1 MMDQAAQ
8 FLRIVR
14 SEVLESIYLLAKRD
28 CKIHLQAQGSRGSR
42 RNRILYLIKPCPR
55 INSGFQFR
63 RCFEKDQ
70 WTLLKNKGER
80 KMTAKNGNRL
90 QHHLTAVKEGKRC
103 FENAFESIARMIL
116 ESEIEKVV
124 VNGRT
129 TYDFTI
135 FRTGKKHIIG
145 IYDEINSFVSFVKDA
160 AEGGSSKEMA
170 FVLVGEPGNGKTF
183 FVEFLCSMYRSF
195 LANEKNR
202 KYTFRFTNMDRLG
215 SYGKIST
222 IESQTYEDPMIL
234 AMNLFENPDDN
245 KTFLAKQI
253 GFSDKEIEQLYDNYR
268 PLGACS
274 GYMWN
279 DIINL
284 ADGNIDEMLKHIEI
298 IPVPMTESLG
308 TITGKYPA
316 KDKIT
321 SSAVDLLGEESIQR
335 LLHITD
341 TNNPYRFDLRRG
353 ALARVA
359 GGGIHFSDEVF
370 KNKKDL
376 VQVYLGV
383 IQNRVIEIDGYKWPI
398 DTLIV
403 ATSNNS
409 EFNRFLSEKEEAPI
423 VDRCRICYVSHNTN
437 YKLQEN
443 LTSYAIG
450 NEAKT
455 TLDRKDLHRDPNL
468 NYATSVA
475 VVLTRLPRSEKL
487 TAIETM
493 KLSAGEVAGEKS
505 IKTLA
510 EVIDTL
516 NQDPDITKRFGQK
529 GLGQRNLGRAIQ
541 LLIES
546 SETNEGRCMF
556 AYDIYKTL
564 ERVVLDYVTE
574 VNDRAKYLEDLKTAK
589 GMYRERIM
597 TEMFNAYMDEPFAI
611 RKDVMNYVN
620 MIIGIDAENLGP
632 DKMWKYKDPQTG
644 ELKALKV
651 DERYIKGVEERLGLK
666 TEEQRETFR
675 TSIRK
680 IYGQKISVDPN
691 YDFMDNLE
699 LVKAV
704 TDVRL
709 KSDIAGA
716 GSLIGALANRTNEE
730 NQKLYDRMI
739 DTMLNKLNYC
749 KTCAQKT
756 IEYFCT
762 QEDEN

>member
-1 MMDQAAQ
+1 MGGKMPKNSNTLHQH
-8 FLRIVR
+8 
-14 SEVLESIYLLAKRD
+14 LA
-28 CKIHLQAQGSRGSR
+28 
-42 RNRILYLIKPCPR
+42 
-55 INSGFQFR
+55 
-63 RCFEKDQ
+63 
-70 WTLLKNKGER
+70 
-80 KMTAKNGNRL
+80 
-90 QHHLTAVKEGKRC
+90 AVKDGKLR
-103 FENAFESIARMIL
+103 FENAFQGVSRMIL
-116 ESEIEKVV
+116 EDEINKVV
-124 VNGRT
+124 VNGKT
-129 TYDFTI
+129 TYDFKI
-135 FRTGKKHIIG
+135 FRNGAKHVIG
-145 IYDEINSFVSFVKDA
+145 MYDEINSFVSYVKDA
-160 AEGGSSKEMA
+160 AENGSSKEMA

-183 FVEFLCSMYRSF
+183 FVDFLAGKYRSF
-195 LANEKNR
+195 LAQEKNR
-202 KYTFRFTNMDRLG
+202 KFTFKFWDLDKLG
-215 SYGKIST
+215 NYGKIST

-234 AMNLFENPDDN
+234 AMNLFDDPDQN
-245 KTFLAKQI
+245 REFLAKQI
-253 GFSDKEIEQLYDNYR
+253 GFSDKDIENFYANYR

-274 GYMWN
+274 GYIWN
-279 DIINL
+279 DLRNHC
-284 ADGNIDEMLKHIEI
+284 DGNIDEMLKFIEI
-298 IPVPMTESLG
+298 TPVPLTESLG
-308 TITGKYPA
+308 TVTGKYPA

-359 GGGIHFSDEVF
+359 GGGIHFSDEIY

-383 IQNRVIEIDGYKWPI
+383 IQNRNIEIDGFKWPI

-409 EFNRFLSEKEEAPI
+409 EFHRFLSEKEEAPI

-437 YKLQEN
+437 YKLQKQ

-450 NEAKT
+450 SETRT
-455 TLDRKDLHRDPNL
+455 TLTREDLHQDPNL
-468 NYATSVA
+468 NYAASVTSV
-475 VVLTRLPRSEKL
+475 LSRLPRSEKL
-487 TAIETM
+487 TPVETM
-493 KLSAGEVAGEKS
+493 KLAAGEVAGEKS

-516 NQDPDITKRFGQK
+516 NQDPEIINRFGQK

-556 AYDIYKTL
+556 AYDIFKAL
-564 ERVVLDYVTE
+564 ERIVLDYVTE
-574 VNDRAKYLEDLKTAK
+574 ANDRSKYLEDLKTGK
-589 GMYRERIM
+589 GLYRERIM
-597 TEMFNAYMDEPFAI
+597 TEMFNAYMDEPYAI

-632 DKMWKYKDPQTG
+632 DKMWKYKDPQNG
-644 ELKALKV
+644 ELKALKI
-651 DERYIKGVEERLGLK
+651 DERYINSVEERLGLK
-666 TEEQRETFR
+666 TEEQRESFR

-680 IYGQKISVDPN
+680 IYGQKISVDPD

-739 DTMLNKLNYC
+739 ETMLNKLGYC

-762 QEDEN
+762 QEDEK

>member
-1 MMDQAAQ
+1 MEETM
-8 FLRIVR
+8 
-14 SEVLESIYLLAKRD
+14 K
-28 CKIHLQAQGSRGSR
+28 
-42 RNRILYLIKPCPR
+42 KPY
-55 INSGFQFR
+55 
-63 RCFEKDQ
+63 
-70 WTLLKNKGER
+70 TLTDHI
-80 KMTAKNGNRL
+80 M
-90 QHHLTAVKEGKRC
+90 AVGAGQKV
-103 FENAFESIARMIL
+103 FENAFQSVARMIL
-116 ESEIEKVV
+116 EKDIRKIT
-124 VNGRT
+124 VNGKT
-129 TYDFTI
+129 TYDFGI
-135 FRTGKKHIIG
+135 FREGQKQVVG
-145 IYDEINSFVSFVKDA
+145 LYEEINSFVSYVKDA

-170 FVLVGEPGNGKTF
+170 YVLVGEPGNGKTF
-183 FVEFLCSMYRSF
+183 FVEYLCTNYRKFLYDD
-195 LANEKNR
+195 KNR
-202 KYTFRFTNMDRLG
+202 RYSFKFVNLDKLDN
-215 SYGKIST
+215 YGRIKT

-234 AMNLFENPDDN
+234 AMNLFEDPDRS
-245 KTFLAKQI
+245 KAFLTEFDC
-253 GFSDKEIEQLYDNYR
+253 FSTDKINRLYENYR

-274 GYMWN
+274 SYIWN
-279 DIINL
+279 DIREFTGDDL
-284 ADGNIDEMLKHIEI
+284 DAMLDFIAVF
-298 IPVPMTESLG
+298 PVPLSESLG

-359 GGGIHFSDEVF
+359 GGGIHFSDEIY

-383 IQNRVIEIDGYKWPI
+383 IQNRTIEIDGFKWPI
-398 DTLIV
+398 DTLII

-423 VDRCRICYVSHNTN
+423 VDRCRISYISHNTN

-450 NEAKT
+450 SETKT
-455 TLDRKDLHRDPNL
+455 TFNNEYLHQDPNL
-468 NYATSVA
+468 NYAASVA
-475 VVLTRLPRSEKL
+475 VVLTRLPHSEKL
-487 TAIETM
+487 TPIETM
-493 KLSAGEVAGEKS
+493 KLASGEVAGEKS

-516 NQDPDITKRFGQK
+516 NQEADITKRFGQK

-541 LLIES
+541 LLVES
-546 SETNEGRCMF
+546 SETNEGQCMF
-556 AYDIYKTL
+556 ANDIFKAL
-564 ERVVLDYVTE
+564 ERVILDYVPDANNRT
-574 VNDRAKYLEDLKTAK
+574 KYLDDIKTAK
-589 GMYRERIM
+589 GLYRERIM
-597 TEMFNAYMDEPFAI
+597 TEMFNAYMDEPLAI

-644 ELKALKV
+644 DLKALKI
-651 DERYIKGVEERLGLK
+651 DERYIKSVEERLGLK
-666 TEEQRETFR
+666 TQEQRESFR
-675 TSIRK
+675 TTVRK
-680 IYGQKISVDPN
+680 IYGQKMSVEPE

-739 DTMLNKLNYC
+739 DTMLTKLHYC

-762 QEDEN
+762 QDDEQ

>member
-1 MMDQAAQ
+1 MA
-8 FLRIVR
+8 RKIT
-14 SEVLESIYLLAKRD
+14 SVLHQHLA
-28 CKIHLQAQGSRGSR
+28 L
-42 RNRILYLIKPCPR
+42 
-55 INSGFQFR
+55 
-63 RCFEKDQ
+63 
-70 WTLLKNKGER
+70 
-80 KMTAKNGNRL
+80 
-90 QHHLTAVKEGKRC
+90 VKEGKRT
-103 FENAFESIARMIL
+103 FENAFQGVARMIL
-116 ESEIEKVV
+116 ESDIEKVV
-124 VNGRT
+124 VNGKT
-129 TYDFTI
+129 TYDFSL

-145 IYDEINSFVSFVKDA
+145 MYDEINSFVSYVKDA
-160 AEGGSSKEMA
+160 AENGSSKEMA

-183 FVEFLCSMYRSF
+183 LVDYICNQYRSF
-195 LANEKNR
+195 LSTNGNR
-202 KYTFRFTNMDRLG
+202 KYTFRFTGLDRLG
-215 SYGKIST
+215 GYGKIT
-222 IESQTYEDPMIL
+222 AIESQTYEDPMIL
-234 AMNLFENPDDN
+234 GMNIEDDPN
-245 KTFLAKQI
+245 KCRDFLSKEI
-253 GFSDKEIEQLYDNYR
+253 GFSDNEIDTLWVDYR

-274 GYMWN
+274 AFIWN
-279 DIINL
+279 DIRTHTDGDL
-284 ADGNIDEMLKHIEI
+284 AKMLEFIQI
-298 IPVPMTESLG
+298 MPVPMTESLG
-308 TITGKYPA
+308 TVTGKYPA

-335 LLHITD
+335 LLHITE

-359 GGGIHFSDEVF
+359 GGGVHFSDEIF

-383 IQNRVIEIDGYKWPI
+383 IQNRNIEIDGYKWPI
-398 DTLIV
+398 DTLII

-409 EFNRFLSEKEEAPI
+409 EFNRFLAEKEEAPI

-437 YKLQEN
+437 YKLQKA
-443 LTSYAIG
+443 LTDYAIG
-450 NEAKT
+450 SETRT
-455 TLDRKDLHRDPNL
+455 TLNREYLHQDPNL
-468 NYATSVA
+468 NYAVSVA
-475 VVLTRLPRSEKL
+475 VVLTRLARSEKL
-487 TAIETM
+487 TPIETM
-493 KLSAGEVAGEKS
+493 KLAAGEVAGEKS

-516 NQDPDITKRFGQK
+516 NQNPDITKRFGQK

-541 LLIES
+541 LIIES
-546 SETNEGRCMF
+546 SETNEGKCMF
-556 AYDIYKTL
+556 AYDIFKAL
-564 ERVVLDYVTE
+564 ERIILDYVTE
-574 VNDRAKYLEDLKTAK
+574 ANDRAKYLEDLKTAK
-589 GMYRERIM
+589 GLYRERIM
-597 TEMFNAYMDEPFAI
+597 TEMFNAYMDEPLAI

-644 ELKALKV
+644 ELRALKI
-651 DERYIKGVEERLGLK
+651 DERYIKSVEERLGLK
-666 TEEQRETFR
+666 TSEQCETFR

-680 IYGQKISVDPN
+680 IYGQKISVDPD

-730 NQKLYDRMI
+730 NQKLYDRMV
-739 DTMLNKLNYC
+739 DTMLNKLGYC
-749 KTCAQKT
+749 QTCAQKT

>member
-1 MMDQAAQ
+1 M
-8 FLRIVR
+8 
-14 SEVLESIYLLAKRD
+14 EEKKRMKKTYTLTD
-28 CKIHLQAQGSRGSR
+28 HIKAVGQGQ
-42 RNRILYLIKPCPR
+42 K
-55 INSGFQFR
+55 
-63 RCFEKDQ
+63 
-70 WTLLKNKGER
+70 
-80 KMTAKNGNRL
+80 
-90 QHHLTAVKEGKRC
+90 C
-103 FENAFESIARMIL
+103 FENAFQSVARMIL
-116 ESEIEKVV
+116 EADIKKIT
-124 VNGRT
+124 VNGKT
-129 TYDFTI
+129 TYDFDI
-135 FRTGKKHIIG
+135 FRTSRKQVVGL
-145 IYDEINSFVSFVKDA
+145 YEEINSFVSYVKDA

-170 FVLVGEPGNGKTF
+170 YVLVGEPGNGKTF
-183 FVEFLCSMYRSF
+183 FVEYLCAQYRKFLTM
-195 LANEKNR
+195 EKNR
-202 KYTFRFTNMDRLG
+202 RYSFKFVNMDQLG
-215 SYGKIST
+215 DYGRIKT

-234 AMNLFENPDDN
+234 AMNLFEDPDQSREY
-245 KTFLAKQI
+245 LA
-253 GFSDKEIEQLYDNYR
+253 QLDCLSAEKINHLYENYR

-274 GYMWN
+274 SYIWH
-279 DIINL
+279 
-284 ADGNIDEMLKHIEI
+284 NIREFTGDDLDAMLGFVEI
-298 IPVPMTESLG
+298 FPVPLSESLG

-359 GGGIHFSDEVF
+359 GGGIHFSDEIY

-383 IQNRVIEIDGYKWPI
+383 IQNRTIEIDGYKWPI
-398 DTLIV
+398 DTLII

-423 VDRCRICYVSHNTN
+423 VDRCRISYISHNTN
-437 YKLQEN
+437 YKLQES
-443 LTSYAIG
+443 LTAYAIG
-450 NEAKT
+450 SETKT
-455 TLDRKDLHRDPNL
+455 TFNNEYLHQDPNL
-468 NYATSVA
+468 NYSASVA
-475 VVLTRLPRSEKL
+475 AVLTRLPHSEKL
-487 TAIETM
+487 TPIETM
-493 KLSAGEVAGEKS
+493 KLAAGEVAGEKS

-516 NQDPDITKRFGQK
+516 NQEPDITKRFGQK

-541 LLIES
+541 LLVEN
-546 SETNEGRCMF
+546 SETNEGQCMF
-556 AYDIYKTL
+556 ANDVFRTL
-564 ERVVLDYVTE
+564 ERVILDYVSDA
-574 VNDRAKYLEDLKTAK
+574 NDRTKYLDDIKTAK
-589 GMYRERIM
+589 GLYRERIM
-597 TEMFNAYMDEPFAI
+597 TEMFNAYMDEPLAI

-632 DKMWKYKDPQTG
+632 DKMWKYKDPQSG
-644 ELKALKV
+644 ELKALKI
-651 DERYIKGVEERLGLK
+651 DERYIKSVEERLGLK
-666 TEEQRETFR
+666 TQEQRESFR
-675 TSIRK
+675 TTIRK
-680 IYGQKISVDPN
+680 IYGQKMSVEPE

-739 DTMLNKLNYC
+739 DTMLTKLHYC

-762 QEDEN
+762 QEDEQ

>member
-1 MMDQAAQ
+1 MGGKMP
-8 FLRIVR
+8 
-14 SEVLESIYLLAKRD
+14 K
-28 CKIHLQAQGSRGSR
+28 
-42 RNRILYLIKPCPR
+42 
-55 INSGFQFR
+55 NSS
-63 RCFEKDQ
+63 
-70 WTLLKNKGER
+70 TLH
-80 KMTAKNGNRL
+80 
-90 QHHLTAVKEGKRC
+90 QHMTAVKDGKLR
-103 FENAFESIARMIL
+103 FENAFQGVSRMIL
-116 ESEIEKVV
+116 ESEIKKVV
-124 VNGRT
+124 VNGKT
-129 TYDFTI
+129 TYDFEI
-135 FRTGKKHIIG
+135 FRNGAKHVIG
-145 IYDEINSFVSFVKDA
+145 MYDEINSFVSFVKDA
-160 AEGGSSKEMA
+160 AENGSSKEMA

-183 FVEFLCSMYRSF
+183 LVDFLAGKYRSF
-195 LANEKNR
+195 LAQEINR
-202 KYTFRFTNMDRLG
+202 KFTFKFVNLDKIG
-215 SYGKIST
+215 NYGKIST

-234 AMNLFENPDDN
+234 AMNLFDDPDE
-245 KTFLAKQI
+245 TREYLAKQV
-253 GFSDKEIEQLYDNYR
+253 GFSDKEIEQLHMNYR

-274 GYMWN
+274 GYIWN
-279 DIINL
+279 DLRNYC
-284 ADGNIDEMLKHIEI
+284 DGSIDEMLKHIEI
-298 IPVPMTESLG
+298 TPVPLTESLG
-308 TITGKYPA
+308 TVTGKYPA

-359 GGGIHFSDEVF
+359 GGGIHFSDEIY

-383 IQNRVIEIDGYKWPI
+383 IQNRNIEIDGFKWPI

-409 EFNRFLSEKEEAPI
+409 EFHRFLSEKEEAPI

-437 YKLQEN
+437 YKLQKE
-443 LTSYAIG
+443 LTGYAIG
-450 NEAKT
+450 SETRT
-455 TLDRKDLHRDPNL
+455 TLTREDLHQDPNL
-468 NYATSVA
+468 NYAASVTSV
-475 VVLTRLPRSEKL
+475 LSRLPRSEKL
-487 TAIETM
+487 TPVETM
-493 KLSAGEVAGEKS
+493 KLAAGEVAGEKS
-505 IKTLA
+505 
-510 EVIDTL
+510 
-516 NQDPDITKRFGQK
+516 QDPEIINRFGQK

-556 AYDIYKTL
+556 AYDIFKAL
-564 ERVVLDYVTE
+564 ERIVLDYVTE
-574 VNDRAKYLEDLKTAK
+574 ANDRAKYLEDLKTGK
-589 GMYRERIM
+589 GLYRERIM
-597 TEMFNAYMDEPFAI
+597 TEMFNAYMDEPYAI

-632 DKMWKYKDPQTG
+632 DKMWKYKDPQNG
-644 ELKALKV
+644 ELKALKI
-651 DERYIKGVEERLGLK
+651 DERYINSVEERLGLK
-666 TEEQRETFR
+666 TEEQRESFR

-680 IYGQKISVDPN
+680 IYGQKISVDPD

-739 DTMLNKLNYC
+739 ETMLNKLGYC

-762 QEDEN
+762 QEDEK

>member
-1 MMDQAAQ
+1 M
-8 FLRIVR
+8 
-14 SEVLESIYLLAKRD
+14 VLESK
-28 CKIHLQAQGSRGSR
+28 
-42 RNRILYLIKPCPR
+42 
-55 INSGFQFR
+55 
-63 RCFEKDQ
+63 
-70 WTLLKNKGER
+70 
-80 KMTAKNGNRL
+80 
-90 QHHLTAVKEGKRC
+90 
-103 FENAFESIARMIL
+103 
-116 ESEIEKVV
+116 IEKVV
-124 VNGRT
+124 VNGKT
-129 TYDFTI
+129 TYDFSI
-135 FRTGKKHIIG
+135 FREGSKHVIG
-145 IYDEINSFVSFVKDA
+145 MYDEINSFVSYVKDA

-183 FVEFLCSMYRSF
+183 LVEFLAAKYRGF
-195 LANEKNR
+195 LSIDKNR
-202 KYTFRFTNMDRLG
+202 KYTFKFLNLDKVG
-215 SYGKIST
+215 NYGKINT

-234 AMNLFENPDDN
+234 AMSLFENPDQN
-245 KTFLAKQI
+245 KEYLAKQI
-253 GFSDKEIEQLYDNYR
+253 GFSDKEIDQLYDNYR

-274 GYMWN
+274 SYILN
-279 DIINL
+279 DIRNYT
-284 ADGNIDEMLKHIEI
+284 DGNMDEVLNYIEI
-298 IPVPMTESLG
+298 IPVPLTESLG
-308 TITGKYPA
+308 TVTGKYPA

-321 SSAVDLLGEESIQR
+321 SSSVDLLGEESIQR

-359 GGGIHFSDEVF
+359 GGGIHFSDEIY

-383 IQNRVIEIDGYKWPI
+383 LQNRNIELDGYKWPI

-409 EFNRFLSEKEEAPI
+409 EFHRFLSEKEEAPI

-437 YKLQEN
+437 YKLQGE
-443 LTSYAIG
+443 LTGYAIG
-450 NEAKT
+450 SETRT
-455 TLDRKDLHRDPNL
+455 TLNQENLHQDPNL
-468 NYATSVA
+468 NYASSIA
-475 VVLTRLPRSEKL
+475 VVLSRLPRSEKL
-487 TAIETM
+487 TPVETM

-516 NQDPDITKRFGQK
+516 NQDPEIINRFGQK
-529 GLGQRNLGRAIQ
+529 GLGQRNLGRGIQ

-546 SETNEGRCMF
+546 SETNEGECMF
-556 AYDIYKTL
+556 AYDIF
-564 ERVVLDYVTE
+564 RSMDRIILDYVTDA
-574 VNDRAKYLEDLKTAK
+574 NDRAKYLEDLKIAK
-589 GMYRERIM
+589 GLYRERIM
-597 TEMFNAYMDEPFAI
+597 TEMFNAYMDEPYAI

-632 DKMWKYKDPQTG
+632 DKMWKYKDPQTA
-644 ELKALKV
+644 ELKALKI
-651 DERYIKGVEERLGLK
+651 DERYINSVEERLGLK
-666 TEEQRETFR
+666 SEEQRESFR

-680 IYGQKISVDPN
+680 IYGQKISVDPD

-739 DTMLNKLNYC
+739 ATMLEKLGYC

-762 QEDEN
+762 QEDEK

>member
-1 MMDQAAQ
+1 MVKKSTSA
-8 FLRIVR
+8 LHR
-14 SEVLESIYLLAKRD
+14 
-28 CKIHLQAQGSRGSR
+28 HLV
-42 RNRILYLIKPCPR
+42 
-55 INSGFQFR
+55 
-63 RCFEKDQ
+63 E
-70 WTLLKNKGER
+70 
-80 KMTAKNGNRL
+80 
-90 QHHLTAVKEGKRC
+90 VKEGTRC
-103 FENAFESIARMIL
+103 FENAFQGVARMIL
-116 ESEIEKVV
+116 DSDIEKVV
-124 VNGRT
+124 VNGKT
-129 TYDFTI
+129 TYDFSI
-135 FRTGKKHIIG
+135 FRSGKKHIIG
-145 IYDEINSFVSFVKDA
+145 MYDEINSFVSYVKDA
-160 AEGGSSKEMA
+160 AENGSSKEMA

-183 FVEFLCSMYRSF
+183 LVDFVCNKYRDFLSQ
-195 LANEKNR
+195 ETNR
-202 KYTFRFTNMDRLG
+202 KYSFRFTGLDKIG
-215 SYGKIST
+215 GYGKITT

-234 AMNLFENPDDN
+234 GMNITDEPDKN
-245 KTFLAKQI
+245 REFLSQEI
-253 GFSDKEIEQLYDNYR
+253 GFSDNEIENLWGDYR
-268 PLGACS
+268 PLGACTAFI
-274 GYMWN
+274 WN
-279 DIINL
+279 SIRNYTNGDL
-284 ADGNIDEMLKHIEI
+284 AQMLEFIQI

-308 TITGKYPA
+308 TVTGKYAA

-335 LLHITD
+335 LLHITE

-359 GGGIHFSDEVF
+359 GGGVHFSDEIF

-383 IQNRVIEIDGYKWPI
+383 IQNRNIEIDGYKWPI
-398 DTLIV
+398 DTLII

-409 EFNRFLSEKEEAPI
+409 EFNRFLAEKEEAPI

-437 YKLQEN
+437 YKLQKD
-443 LTSYAIG
+443 LTIYAIG
-450 NEAKT
+450 NETRT
-455 TLDRKDLHRDPNL
+455 TLDREYLHQDPNL
-468 NYATSVA
+468 NHAASVT
-475 VVLTRLPRSEKL
+475 VVLTRLARSEKL
-487 TAIETM
+487 TPIETM
-493 KLSAGEVAGEKS
+493 KLAAGEVAGEKS

-516 NQDPDITKRFGQK
+516 NQNPDITKRFGQK

-541 LLIES
+541 LLNES

-556 AYDIYKTL
+556 AYDIFKAL
-564 ERVVLDYVTE
+564 ERIILDYVTDA
-574 VNDRAKYLEDLKTAK
+574 NDRAKYLEDLKIAK
-589 GMYRERIM
+589 GLYRERIM
-597 TEMFNAYMDEPFAI
+597 TEMFNAYMDEPLAI
-611 RKDVMNYVN
+611 RKDVMSYVN

-632 DKMWKYKDPQTG
+632 DKMWKYKDPQSG
-644 ELKALKV
+644 ELRALKI
-651 DERYIKGVEERLGLK
+651 DERYINSVEDRLGLK
-666 TEEQRETFR
+666 TSEQRETFR

-680 IYGQKISVDPN
+680 IYGQKISVDPD

-730 NQKLYDRMI
+730 NQKLYDRMV
-739 DTMLNKLNYC
+739 DTMLNKLGYC

>member
-1 MMDQAAQ
+1 MARKTNNT
-8 FLRIVR
+8 LR
-14 SEVLESIYLLAKRD
+14 
-28 CKIHLQAQGSRGSR
+28 
-42 RNRILYLIKPCPR
+42 
-55 INSGFQFR
+55 
-63 RCFEKDQ
+63 
-70 WTLLKNKGER
+70 
-80 KMTAKNGNRL
+80 
-90 QHHLTAVKEGKRC
+90 HHLVSVKEGKRR
-103 FENAFESIARMIL
+103 FENAFQGVSKMIL
-116 ESEIEKVV
+116 ENEIEKISVH
-124 VNGRT
+124 GKT
-129 TYDFTI
+129 TYNFKI
-135 FRTGKKHIIG
+135 FGTGKKHIIG
-145 IYDEINSFVSFVKDA
+145 MYDEINSFVSFVKDS

-170 FVLVGEPGNGKTF
+170 YVLVGEPGNGKTF
-183 FVEFLCSMYRSF
+183 FVDFLCSKYREF
-195 LANEKNR
+195 LAKQENR
-202 KYTFRFTNMDRLG
+202 KYTFKFTNLDKFG
-215 SYGKIST
+215 NYGRIT
-222 IESQTYEDPMIL
+222 DIESQTYEDPMIL
-234 AMNLFENPDDN
+234 AMNLFEKQGDN
-245 KTFLAKQI
+245 QSYLAKEI
-253 GFSDKEIEQLYDNYR
+253 GFSDKQVETVYNDYR

-274 GYMWN
+274 GYIWN
-279 DIINL
+279 DIRNFAEGSIE
-284 ADGNIDEMLKHIEI
+284 EMLELVEI
-298 IPVPMTESLG
+298 IPVPLIESLG
-308 TITGKYPA
+308 TVTGKYPA

-359 GGGIHFSDEVF
+359 GGGIHFSDEIF

-383 IQNRVIEIDGYKWPI
+383 IQNRNIEIDGFKWPI
-398 DTLIV
+398 DTLII

-409 EFNRFLSEKEEAPI
+409 EFNRFLAEKEEAPI
-423 VDRCRICYVSHNTN
+423 VDRCRICYVSHNTD
-437 YKLQEN
+437 YKLQEY

-450 NEAKT
+450 GDTKT
-455 TLDRKDLHRDPNL
+455 ALNRETLHTDPNL
-468 NYATSVA
+468 NYAASVA
-475 VVLTRLPRSEKL
+475 VVLSRLPRSEKL
-487 TAIETM
+487 TPIEAM

-510 EVIDTL
+510 EVIDTFS
-516 NQDPDITKRFGQK
+516 QDPDITKRFGQK

-546 SETNEGRCMF
+546 SETNAGMCMF
-556 AYDIYKTL
+556 AYDVFQT
-564 ERVVLDYVTE
+564 
-574 VNDRAKYLEDLKTAK
+574 K
-589 GMYRERIM
+589 GLYRERIM
-597 TEMFNAYMDEPFAI
+597 TEMFNAYMDEPLAI

-632 DKMWKYKDPQTG
+632 DKMWKYKDPQSG
-644 ELKALKV
+644 ELKAMKI
-651 DERYIKGVEERLGLK
+651 DERYIDSVDERLGLK
-666 TEEQRETFR
+666 TAEQRDTFR

-680 IYGQKISVDPN
+680 IYGQKISVDPD

-762 QEDEN
+762 QEDEK

>member
-1 MMDQAAQ
+1 MPKK
-8 FLRIVR
+8 
-14 SEVLESIYLLAKRD
+14 SITLHQHLA
-28 CKIHLQAQGSRGSR
+28 
-42 RNRILYLIKPCPR
+42 
-55 INSGFQFR
+55 
-63 RCFEKDQ
+63 
-70 WTLLKNKGER
+70 
-80 KMTAKNGNRL
+80 
-90 QHHLTAVKEGKRC
+90 AVKDGKLR
-103 FENAFESIARMIL
+103 FENAFQGVSRMVL

-124 VNGRT
+124 VNGKT
-129 TYDFTI
+129 TYDFKI
-135 FRTGKKHIIG
+135 FRKGSKHVIG
-145 IYDEINSFVSFVKDA
+145 MYEEINSFVSYVKDA

-183 FVEFLCSMYRSF
+183 LVEFLAGRYRNF
-195 LANEKNR
+195 LSKENNR
-202 KYTFRFTNMDRLG
+202 KYSFKFLNLDKVG
-215 SYGKIST
+215 NYGKISA

-234 AMNLFENPDDN
+234 AMNLFEDSDKN
-245 KTFLAKQI
+245 KEYLAKQI
-253 GFSDKEIEQLYDNYR
+253 GFSDKDIEKLYENYR

-274 GYMWN
+274 GYIWN
-279 DIINL
+279 DIQEHC
-284 ADGNIDEMLKHIEI
+284 DGNIDEILKFIDI
-298 IPVPMTESLG
+298 IPVPLTESLG
-308 TITGKYPA
+308 TVTGKYPA

-359 GGGIHFSDEVF
+359 GGGIHFSDEIY

-383 IQNRVIEIDGYKWPI
+383 IQNRNIEIDGFKWPI

-409 EFNRFLSEKEEAPI
+409 EFHRFLSEKEEAPI

-437 YKLQEN
+437 YKLQKD
-443 LTSYAIG
+443 LTAYAIG
-450 NEAKT
+450 SEART
-455 TLDRKDLHRDPNL
+455 TLSGENLHQDPNL
-468 NYATSVA
+468 NYSSSVA
-475 VVLTRLPRSEKL
+475 AVLSRLPRSEKL
-487 TAIETM
+487 TPVETM
-493 KLSAGEVAGEKS
+493 KLAAGEVAGEKS

-516 NQDPDITKRFGQK
+516 NQDPEIINRFGQK

-546 SETNEGRCMF
+546 SETNEGQCMF
-556 AYDIYKTL
+556 AYDIFRAL
-564 ERVVLDYVTE
+564 DRIILDYVTE
-574 VNDRAKYLEDLKTAK
+574 ANDRAKFLEDLKTGK
-589 GMYRERIM
+589 GLYRERIM
-597 TEMFNAYMDEPFAI
+597 TEMFNAYMDEPYAI

-632 DKMWKYKDPQTG
+632 DKMWKYKDPQND
-644 ELKALKV
+644 ELKALKI
-651 DERYIKGVEERLGLK
+651 DERYINSVEERLGLK
-666 TEEQRETFR
+666 TEEQRESFR

-680 IYGQKISVDPN
+680 IYGQKISVDPD

-739 DTMLNKLNYC
+739 QTMLNKLGYC
-749 KTCAQKT
+749 RTCAQKT

-762 QEDEN
+762 QEDEK